1 MMRWLLFVVTVVLL
15 ALWCSC
21 SAQWHL
27 RQSIKKDP
35 SIFDTTRQVKRDTTF
50 IKVASVD
57 TVFKQKRDTVIQ
69 YIQSDS
75 IGREIRVKYI
85 WNTKTDTV
93 MLDVDCGDQ
102 KVITETVIETRTVK
116 VEPTWRDYLKKY
128 WWSLVIVIVGVLLF
142 GRRK

>member
-1 MMRWLLFVVTVVLL
+1 MRWLWFIITIILVALL
-15 ALWCSC
+15 CSC

-57 TVFKQKRDTVIQ
+57 TVFKQQRDTLIQ
-69 YIQSDS
+69 YIQRDS
-75 IGREIRVKYI
+75 IGREIRVKYL

-93 MLDVDCGDQ
+93 LVDIDCGDQ
-102 KVITETVIETRTVK
+102 KVIRETITETRTIK
-116 VEPTWRDYLKKY
+116 VEPTWRDVLKKY
-128 WWSLVIVIVGVLLF
+128 WWSLVIVIVGILLF
-142 GRRK
+142 GRRR